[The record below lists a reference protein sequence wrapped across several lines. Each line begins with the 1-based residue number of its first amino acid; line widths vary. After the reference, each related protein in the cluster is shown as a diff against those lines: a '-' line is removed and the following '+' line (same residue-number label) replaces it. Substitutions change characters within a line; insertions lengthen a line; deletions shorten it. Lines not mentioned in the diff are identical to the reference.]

1 MSCSSEKHRIRARHK
16 LPAQP
21 PFPLFED
28 PKEESFESGL
38 AGVAQLL
45 KGRNNIVVITG
56 AGISVSSGI
65 PDFRS
70 KDVGIYETLDMEVS
84 VRQCLFQLEPVNHP
98 PH

>member
-1 MSCSSEKHRIRARHK
+1 MSSSANNRFRQRRNLIG

-21 PFPLFED
+21 PFPLFENLKD
-28 PKEESFESGL
+28 ESFESGL
-38 AGVAQLL
+38 YGVAQLL

-70 KDVGIYETLDMEVS
+70 KDIGIYETLDMEV
-84 VRQCLFQLEPVNHP
+84 RPLFCTS
-98 PH
+98 